1 MARYHYP
8 LPLGGRQ
15 NYGILGEN
23 HGVPGVPHF
32 QTYRSGK
39 HQTSNVCRW
48 LPCWNMV
55 IIDDCIMLCWIEP
68 VSAALKQRT
77 PKQKHHGFWAECF
90 DQDKLTKLCES
101 HRVSMHDLF
110 TLMVPAATA
119 RDVLPLFSWLD
130 KHCRR

>member
-15 NYGILGEN
+15 NYGDFG
-23 HGVPGVPHF
+23 
-32 QTYRSGK
+32 GK
-39 HQTSNVCRW
+39 PWRTWHAPFSDKSKWQTSNISMFVDGCPVGTW
-48 LPCWNMV
+48 SLSMIASCFAGLNMSV
-55 IIDDCIMLCWIEP
+55 
-68 VSAALKQRT
+68 RT

-119 RDVLPLFSWLD
+119 RNVLPLFCWLD